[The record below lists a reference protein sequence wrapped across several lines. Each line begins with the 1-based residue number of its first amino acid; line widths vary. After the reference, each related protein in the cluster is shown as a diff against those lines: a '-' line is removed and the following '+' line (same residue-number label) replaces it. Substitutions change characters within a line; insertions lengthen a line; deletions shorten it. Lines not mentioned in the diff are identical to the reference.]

1 MLTMSCMRRQAP
13 VVMLEQRFAKMV
25 GRNRENVY

>member
-1 MLTMSCMRRQAP
+1 MSCKRRQAP
-13 VVMLEQRFAKMV
+13 VVMVEQRFAKMV